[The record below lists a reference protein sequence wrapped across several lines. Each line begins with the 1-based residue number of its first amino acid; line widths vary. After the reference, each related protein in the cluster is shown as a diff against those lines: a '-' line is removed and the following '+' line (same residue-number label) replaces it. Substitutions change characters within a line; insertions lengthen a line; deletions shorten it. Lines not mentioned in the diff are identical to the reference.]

1 VNLIILDTQYITQN
15 VRNQVLVKEQIK
27 SCLNPICKKKF
38 TKPILIS
45 NYSINPPDHYHG
57 CPFCFSKID
66 PIIEQKIDTK
76 ESLIKNRFETEK
88 VVSES
93 LHESCPHYFGY
104 LSQHYKDAII
114 SMECLSCLKMSDCI
128 LKYKKETK

>member
-1 VNLIILDTQYITQN
+1 MLAEEEFKV
-15 VRNQVLVKEQIK
+15 
-27 SCLNPICKKKF
+27 CLNPVCKKKF
-38 TKPILIS
+38 NKSILIS
-45 NYSINPPDHYHG
+45 NYSVNPPDHYYG
-57 CPFCFSKID
+57 CPFCFSKVD
-66 PIIEQKIDTK
+66 STIEQKIDKK
-76 ESLIKNRFETEK
+76 EIVLENRFETEK